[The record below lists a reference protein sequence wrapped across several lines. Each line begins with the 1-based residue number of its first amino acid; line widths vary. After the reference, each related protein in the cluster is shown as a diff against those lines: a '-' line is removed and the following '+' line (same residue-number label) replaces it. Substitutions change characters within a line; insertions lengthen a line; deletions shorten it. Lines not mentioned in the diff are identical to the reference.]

1 MEELLYSVAGIILG
15 FLSLYI
21 TAYAKAKG
29 KNKALEE
36 DVSRLED
43 EKQRV
48 IAKYQSELQEL
59 KRQHALDL
67 EKRKYLYEEKRQQ
80 FTKFFSM
87 LDEFQ
92 RRSYTLFG
100 ERFYPM
106 MNQFVASYTGTS
118 DEADQA
124 AIADFNSGVQDLFH
138 ELSEEQI
145 RIANETNSIRLI
157 ASGEMDELLDQ
168 LDEAVRESTNDAS
181 EMLKFMATPDFW
193 EGQSLIAPYHK
204 KAEESGILVKQCRDN
219 IMSLMKRE
227 LQEI

>member
-1 MEELLYSVAGIILG
+1 MEELVYSVAGIILG
-15 FLSLYI
+15 FLSLYL

-48 IAKYQSELQEL
+48 IAKYQAELQEL
-59 KRQHALDL
+59 KREHALDI
-67 EKRKYLYEEKRQQ
+67 EKRKYLYEEKQQQ

-92 RRSYTLFG
+92 RKSYARFG
-100 ERFYPM
+100 ERFYPV
-106 MNQFVASYTGTS
+106 MNQFLGSYTGAS
-118 DEADQA
+118 GEADQA
-124 AIADFNSGVQDLFH
+124 AIANFNTGVQDLFH

-157 ASGEMDELLDQ
+157 ASDEMDDLLNR
-168 LDEAVRESTNDAS
+168 LDEAVGESTRDAS
-181 EMLKFMATPDFW
+181 EMLKFMATPEFW
-193 EGQSLIAPYHK
+193 ADQSLIVPYQK
-204 KAEESGILVKQCRDN
+204 KAEESGMLVKQCRDN

-227 LQEI
+227 LQDI

>member
-1 MEELLYSVAGIILG
+1 MEELLHSVAGIILG
-15 FLSLYI
+15 FLSLYL

-29 KNKALEE
+29 KNKALKE

-92 RRSYTLFG
+92 RRSYTLLG
-100 ERFYPM
+100 ERFYPI
-106 MNQFVASYTGTS
+106 MNQFLASYTGTS

-124 AIADFNSGVQDLFH
+124 AIADFNSGVQNLFY

-157 ASGEMDELLDQ
+157 ASGEMDELLDR
-168 LDEAVRESTNDAS
+168 LDEAVRESTNDTS
-181 EMLKFMATPDFW
+181 EMLIFMATPVFW
-193 EGQSLIAPYHK
+193 KDQSLIVPYQK

-219 IMSLMKRE
+219 IMRLMKRE

>member
-1 MEELLYSVAGIILG
+1 MEELVYSIAGIILG
-15 FLSLYI
+15 FLSLYL

-48 IAKYQSELQEL
+48 IAKYQAELQEL
-59 KRQHALDL
+59 RREHALDL

-80 FTKFFSM
+80 FTKFFAM

-92 RRSYTLFG
+92 RKSYALFG
-100 ERFYPM
+100 ERFYPV
-106 MNQFVASYTGTS
+106 MNQFLGSYTGS
-118 DEADQA
+118 SGEADQA
-124 AIADFNSGVQDLFH
+124 AIANFNTGVQDLFH
-138 ELSEEQI
+138 ELSEEQV
-145 RIANETNSIRLI
+145 RIANETNCIRLI
-157 ASGEMDELLDQ
+157 ASDEMDDLLNR
-168 LDEAVRESTNDAS
+168 LNEAVEESTSDAS
-181 EMLKFMATPDFW
+181 EMLKFMATPEFW
-193 EGQSLIAPYHK
+193 ADQSLIVSYQK
-204 KAEESGILVKQCRDN
+204 KAEESRMFVKQCRDN